1 MSLERKDIRAKLDP
15 DMHRALTVIADAE
28 HLDIGELVERV
39 LVQMIRDRV
48 HAATVIAEET
58 AGLGI
63 LGKQRELPGISG
75 NARGGRSR

>member
-28 HLDIGELVERV
+28 HADIGEFIERELVRI
-39 LVQMIRDRV
+39 IRDRV

-75 NARGGRSR
+75 RGRK

>member
-1 MSLERKDIRAKLDP
+1 VSLERKDIRAKLDP

-28 HLDIGELVERV
+28 HVDIGEFVERE
-39 LVQMIRDRV
+39 LVRIIRDRV

-63 LGKQRELPGISG
+63 LGKQRELPGITG
-75 NARGGRSR
+75 RGRK

>member
-28 HLDIGELVERV
+28 HADIGEFVERV
-39 LVQMIRDRV
+39 LIQVIRDRV

-58 AGLGI
+58 QHLGI
-63 LGKQRELPGISG
+63 LGKQRELPGI
-75 NARGGRSR
+75 AGRRK